1 MQSPGVMSA
10 TRPPLAAM
18 IRPIRSTA
26 GSNVAC
32 PVPAA
37 SRSAFRPVMPAG
49 SRTRPISAATRAGEV
64 VVSSQGSP
72 GRMTSPPISWAS
84 PVPSLRRSSPAQVP

>member
-18 IRPIRSTA
+18 IRRDPLDRRVER
-26 GSNVAC
+26 GV
-32 PVPAA
+32 PGPAA
-37 SRSAFRPVMPAG
+37 SRSALRAVIPAG
-49 SRTRPISAATRAGEV
+49 SRTRPISRGERAGEV